1 MQNQLFSLFLASLF
15 FFTNV
20 NLFAQV
26 KKATVVYEETFHF
39 EIPEQFK
46 AQMPQNMPTKAENS
60 KILQIID
67 KQSYFKPAPVKEDLT
82 PTIDNQNRGGGRG
95 MGFMMRAAGGNEEI
109 FTNLTD
115 KKQLTKANFFNRDF
129 IVKENFDKYKWR
141 VVASEQREIL
151 GYTCMKAEYRD
162 SLNLVTVWFTPQIQM
177 QHGPSGLHGL
187 PGLILAASVGE
198 NKILLAKS
206 INLNDETVEFKPL
219 EEKKDSM
226 TREAYD
232 KMIKERMAEMQSM
245 WQSRRP
251 GG

>member
-1 MQNQLFSLFLASLF
+1 MQNQVFTFILASF
-15 FFTNV
+15 FLTI
-20 NLFAQV
+20 NLNLIGQA
-26 KKATVVYEETFHF
+26 KKVTVVYEETFHF
-39 EIPEQFK
+39 EIPEQFR

-67 KQSYFKPAPVKEDLT
+67 NQSYFKPAPVKEDLT
-82 PTIDNQNRGGGRG
+82 PTIDNQNRGRG
-95 MGFMMRAAGGNEEI
+95 MNFMMRAAGGNEEI

-141 VVASEQREIL
+141 VVAAEQRDIL

-162 SLNLVTVWFTPQIQM
+162 SVSLVTVWFTPQIQM

-198 NKILLAKS
+198 NKILLAKE
-206 INLNDETVEFKPL
+206 INLNDETVQFKPL
-219 EEKKDSM
+219 EEKKDAM
-226 TREAYD
+226 TREAYS
-232 KMIKERMAEMQSM
+232 KMVKERMAEMQSM

-251 GG
+251 GGE